1 MKLLCILDR
10 TVLPLTQRHSGVA
23 NASEK
28 KNRGEGEG
36 KPGTGGPPTTQIHLR
51 SIVPDLTSR
60 RWLIDASCAD
70 CQNFDRCSSAIL
82 LTDPLPQSTSR
93 CKKCCVSEQAE
104 NGSYNKSLDNT
115 SYRLTIHE
123 IIIRHIDLRQGGH
136 VIVSACL
143 SVCLSV
149 CHCVCHAL
157 RAGSL
162 KKVIRR
168 FHWKLVLWLGLP
180 VRRSFGDD
188 SVPDTDSW
196 TLFLFPH
203 HCGIAIF
210 IIIIII
216 IIIIIEFIAQK
227 IKTRE

>member
-10 TVLPLTQRHSGVA
+10 TVLPLTQRHNGVA
-23 NASEK
+23 NASER

-36 KPGTGGPPTTQIHLR
+36 KPGTGGPPMTQIHLR

-70 CQNFDRCSSAIL
+70 CQNFDRCSSATL

-180 VRRSFGDD
+180 VSI
-188 SVPDTDSW
+188 T
-196 TLFLFPH
+196 
-203 HCGIAIF
+203 A
-210 IIIIII
+210 
-216 IIIIIEFIAQK
+216 
-227 IKTRE
+227 

>member
-10 TVLPLTQRHSGVA
+10 TVLPLTQRHNGVA
-23 NASEK
+23 NASER

-70 CQNFDRCSSAIL
+70 CQNFDRCSSATL
-82 LTDPLPQSTSR
+82 LTDPLPQSTTR

-123 IIIRHIDLRQGGH
+123 IIIRHIDLRQGGN

-162 KKVIRR
+162 KK
-168 FHWKLVLWLGLP
+168 
-180 VRRSFGDD
+180 
-188 SVPDTDSW
+188 
-196 TLFLFPH
+196 
-203 HCGIAIF
+203 
-210 IIIIII
+210 
-216 IIIIIEFIAQK
+216 
-227 IKTRE
+227 